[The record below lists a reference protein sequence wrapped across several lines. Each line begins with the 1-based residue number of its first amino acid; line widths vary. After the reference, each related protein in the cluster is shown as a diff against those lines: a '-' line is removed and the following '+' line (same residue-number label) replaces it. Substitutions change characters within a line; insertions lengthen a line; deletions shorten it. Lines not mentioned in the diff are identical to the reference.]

1 MKKQRSIKSFYLL
14 LAILIIFLFCY
25 DYTADQTRD
34 TFTYLALGDS
44 YTIGESVPESER
56 WPVQLVNEINI
67 KSTQLNAP
75 NIIAKTGWRTDD
87 LLNAMDKEPADK
99 KYDIV
104 SVLIGINNQFQG
116 KSISQYKTDL
126 RILFKKAISLCKKG
140 EKGVF
145 ALSIPDYGVTP
156 FGKDQKE
163 RIQKE
168 IDKWNLVY
176 KNISKE
182 FNISF
187 YNITEISRQAE
198 HEPDLIASDKLHPN
212 GKMYLLWVKHI
223 IKDVKSKLNQ

>member
-1 MKKQRSIKSFYLL
+1 MKRQQPIKSVYLQ
-14 LAILIIFLFCY
+14 LAIFIVFLFSN
-25 DYTADQTRD
+25 DYMAGQTLD

-67 KSTQLNAP
+67 KSTRINAP
-75 NIIAKTGWRTDD
+75 NIIAKTGWRTGD
-87 LLNAMDKEPADK
+87 LLNAIDKEPDDK
-99 KYDIV
+99 RYDIV
-104 SVLIGINNQFQG
+104 SVLIGVNNQFQG
-116 KSISQYKTDL
+116 KSIFQYTTDL
-126 RILFKKAISLCKKG
+126 RTLFKKAISLCKKG

-168 IDKWNLVY
+168 IDQWNLVY
-176 KNISKE
+176 ENISEE

-198 HEPDLIASDKLHPN
+198 QEPDLIAFDKLHPS

-223 IKDVKSKLNQ
+223 IKDVEYKLVQ

>member
-1 MKKQRSIKSFYLL
+1 MRPFIKYIYLPLYIFIFLCFNYQLL
-14 LAILIIFLFCY
+14 LSQGSRPYNFI
-25 DYTADQTRD
+25 
-34 TFTYLALGDS
+34 ALGDS
-44 YTIGESVPESER
+44 YTIGESVSNSER
-56 WPVQLVNEINI
+56 WPALLINELNN
-67 KSTQLNAP
+67 KGLKLTQP
-75 NIIAKTGWRTDD
+75 KIIAKTGWRTDD
-87 LLNAMDKEPADK
+87 LLNAMDKEAADE

-104 SVLIGINNQFQG
+104 SVLIGVNNQFQG

-126 RILFKKAISLCKKG
+126 RTLFKKAISLCKKG

-156 FGKDQKE
+156 FGKNQKE

-168 IDKWNLVY
+168 IDQWNLVY
-176 KNISKE
+176 ENISKE

-198 HEPDLIASDKLHPN
+198 QEPDLIAFDKLHPS

-223 IKDVKSKLNQ
+223 IKDVYFKLISNK